1 MRVFLVTLVL
11 LITCTT
17 SAQTAS
23 RERADKEAIEYAQ
36 RVLVSSLDHNLPR
49 ITLRFFLENESD
61 GARIHWEVND
71 CGEQTGSPD
80 VDRGRDFPMCVEA
93 EVFLKDQRSLNV
105 SVVVGTFK
113 KGIVDKPVVWSVM
126 LTEND
131 GEVRSIALK
140 AIPVELH
147 RPERKTPK
155 DLPAPF

>member
-1 MRVFLVTLVL
+1 MRVFLVTLTL
-11 LITCTT
+11 LISSTL
-17 SAQTAS
+17 SAQTTS
-23 RERADKEAIEYAQ
+23 RDKADKEAIEYAQ
-36 RVLVSSLDHNLPR
+36 KILVSSLDRNLPR
-49 ITLRFFLENESD
+49 VTLKFFLENESE
-61 GARIHWEVND
+61 GARIQWEVND

-113 KGIVDKPVVWSVM
+113 KGIVDRPVVWSVI

-131 GEVRSIALK
+131 GQVRSIALK

-155 DLPAPF
+155 DLPAPS